1 MQRFHR
7 LAIGSLIC
15 SALSSGLY
23 ATSANA
29 SSTFIPP
36 GTWSS
41 YIKFETG
48 SFKPDAVFGNPDINF
63 NDLNL
68 NAASGWVLAQLNPA
82 NPVIFDWDQLP
93 TGKGS
98 LNLSNLQ
105 ITHVPGVG
113 LNDLTIYWGGQ
124 FPGPIPTSGLNV
136 YKIKQSMNNIAE
148 ENVLGFAS
156 RVSQYGWFQ
165 NQFSNTNPGK
175 VIANGG
181 GAVINVPIN
190 TTSVTSIIGLRSL
203 TELGNTPS
211 GTGPGATGYKLYA
224 RTDVRLRDGYVI
236 FPTSSTVELQGPPLP
251 PDFFFVQQGGPLD
264 NDLIN
269 DIILAPGQL
278 LSFDVLIDTSG
289 VSLPHSL
296 SDYQDILV
304 EWDYQYDP
312 SELALISNS
321 NPSNSIIG
329 VNDSI
334 VSTLI
339 FNGVNPGV
347 HPHDGI
353 SDFGITLKEVLYR
366 SSVWGNYSALSQF
379 PAPSKDAL
387 DNPGTN
393 FNQVVEVQTEETP
406 APLPVLGALSIFGFS
421 RKLRK
426 RIKG

>member
-1 MQRFHR
+1 M
-7 LAIGSLIC
+7 
-15 SALSSGLY
+15 
-23 ATSANA
+23 
-29 SSTFIPP
+29 FIPP

-48 SFKPDAVFGNPDINF
+48 SFNPPPTLKGPIGGDDINF
-63 NDLNL
+63 NDIIFPDVN
-68 NAASGWVLAQLNPA
+68 SGWLFAPSPA
-82 NPVIFDWDQLP
+82 IPANVNPVILDWTKLAN
-93 TGKGS
+93 GNGS
-98 LNLSNLQ
+98 LDLSNLK
-105 ITHVPGVG
+105 ITRNPALGG
-113 LNDLTIYWGGQ
+113 LNQLTIYWGGQ
-124 FPGPIPTSGLNV
+124 FPGPIPTNGLSV
-136 YKIKQSMNNIAE
+136 WKIWQSMNNIAK
-148 ENVLGFAS
+148 ENTLGFAS
-156 RVSQYGWFQ
+156 RVSQEATFQ
-165 NQFSNTNPGK
+165 NQFSNPNPGK
-175 VIANGG
+175 VIGNGG

-190 TTSVTSIIGLRSL
+190 TTSVTSITGLRSL

-211 GTGPGATGYKLYA
+211 GTGPSAQGYKLYA

-236 FPTSSTVELQGPPLP
+236 FPTSSAVELQGPPPP
-251 PDFFFVQQGGPLD
+251 PDFFFVPQGGQLD
-264 NDLIN
+264 DDLVN
-269 DIILAPGQL
+269 DIILAPGEQ

-289 VSLPHSL
+289 VSLPHNL

-406 APLPVLGALSIFGFS
+406 APLPVLGALSTFGFS